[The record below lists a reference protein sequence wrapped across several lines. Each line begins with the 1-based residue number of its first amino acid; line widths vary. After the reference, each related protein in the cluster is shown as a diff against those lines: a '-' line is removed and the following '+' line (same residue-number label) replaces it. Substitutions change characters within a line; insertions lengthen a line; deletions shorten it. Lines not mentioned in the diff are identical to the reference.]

1 MVAAAEQAHRMQQA
15 AAAAG
20 GDSQQQPGLFA
31 VRRLPS
37 MEGLVGLAAGGC
49 TALG

>member
-20 GDSQQQPGLFA
+20 GDSQQQGLFA

-37 MEGLVGLAAGGC
+37 MEGLAGLAAGGC

>member
-20 GDSQQQPGLFA
+20 GDSQQPGLFA